1 MYNNDFLRGGD
12 LRILGVF
19 LGGGFLGAVC
29 RDLRKCWWVVDFFC
43 LFLLTET
50 EVVVYVSIGRN
61 IHHGRLV
68 FAVFFCGGCNYSGVL
83 R

>member
-1 MYNNDFLRGGD
+1 MEFFGGCMQR
-12 LRILGVF
+12 LKEVLV
-19 LGGGFLGAVC
+19 GGG
-29 RDLRKCWWVVDFFC
+29 FFC

-61 IHHGRLV
+61 VHHGRLV
-68 FAVFFCGGCNYSGVL
+68 FVVFFCGGCNYSGVL